1 MELDSASSALFK
13 DRKSRFYA
21 HLYRV
26 DDIRDVEERLKL
38 QKRKYKKAR
47 HHCWAYRI
55 LADGEIVEKAH
66 DDGEV
71 GAPGKAL
78 LEILRKNEMIG
89 FLMVVSRIFGGVKL
103 GVGGV
108 RRAFVEAGKGA
119 VEIAKEKRG
128 LKREK

>member
-1 MELDSASSALFK
+1 MEPISGALYR
-13 DRKSRFYA
+13 DRKSKFYA
-21 HLYRV
+21 HIYRV
-26 DDIRDVEERLKL
+26 SSVDEVDAILKE
-38 QKRKYKKAR
+38 QRRKYRKAR

-55 LADGEIVEKAH
+55 NEGGRVMEKAH

-78 LEILRKNEMIG
+78 LELLRGNDMENHLI
-89 FLMVVSRIFGGVKL
+89 VVSRIFGGVKL

-119 VEIAKEKRG
+119 IEELSRSPS
-128 LKREK
+128 E

>member
-1 MELDSASSALFK
+1 MEPISGALYK
-13 DRKSRFYA
+13 DRKSKFYA

-26 DDIRDVEERLKL
+26 SSIEEAESAVKEQR
-38 QKRKYKKAR
+38 KRYKKAR

-55 LADGEIVEKAH
+55 VHDGNVLEKAH

-78 LEILRKNEMIG
+78 LELLRGNDMENTLII
-89 FLMVVSRIFGGVKL
+89 VSRIFGGVKL

-108 RRAFVEAGKGA
+108 RRAFTEAGKGA
-119 VEIAKEKRG
+119 IEESKRSP
-128 LKREK
+128 

>member
-1 MELDSASSALFK
+1 MELNSVSSAMFK

-21 HLYRV
+21 HLYLV
-26 DDIRDVEERLKL
+26 SSTAEVEEILKL

-55 LADGEIVEKAH
+55 KGDGEILEKAR

-71 GAPGKAL
+71 GAPGKAMLEL
-78 LEILRKNEMIG
+78 LRNREMVG
-89 FLMVVSRIFGGVKL
+89 VLLVVSRIFGGVKL

-108 RRAFVEAGKGA
+108 RRAFVEA
-119 VEIAKEKRG
+119 AKYAIESANEERATG
-128 LKREK
+128 SER

>member
-1 MELDSASSALFK
+1 MEPISGALYK
-13 DRKSRFYA
+13 DRKSKFYA

-26 DDIRDVEERLKL
+26 SSIEEAEVAVKE
-38 QKRKYKKAR
+38 QRKKYRKAR

-55 LADGEIVEKAH
+55 VQDGKMVEKAH

-78 LEILRKNEMIG
+78 LELLRGNEMENTLII
-89 FLMVVSRIFGGVKL
+89 VSRIFGGVKL

-108 RRAFVEAGKGA
+108 RRAFTEAGKGA
-119 VEIAKEKRG
+119 IEESKRSP
-128 LKREK
+128 

>member
-1 MELDSASSALFK
+1 MELQSLSSVRFK
-13 DRKSRFYA
+13 DRKSKFYA

-26 DDIRDVEERLKL
+26 SSLDEVEQILKE
-38 QKRKYKKAR
+38 QRRKYKKAR

-55 LADGEIVEKAH
+55 EMDRKIIEKSH

-71 GAPGKAL
+71 GSPGKAL
-78 LEILRKNEMIG
+78 LELLRGNEMVG
-89 FLMVVSRIFGGVKL
+89 YLLVVSRIFGGVKL

-119 VEIAKEKRG
+119 IEEFNRNSS
-128 LKREK
+128 E

>member
-1 MELDSASSALFK
+1 MELKSVSSVLFK
-13 DRKSRFYA
+13 DRKSKFYA
-21 HLYRV
+21 HLYR
-26 DDIRDVEERLKL
+26 ISSLEDVESVLKE
-38 QKRKYKKAR
+38 QRRKYKKAR

-55 LADGEIVEKAH
+55 EMSGKIQERAH

-78 LEILRKNEMIG
+78 LELLRGNEMVG
-89 FLMVVSRIFGGVKL
+89 YLLVVSRIFGGVKL

-119 VEIAKEKRG
+119 IEEFNRNPS
-128 LKREK
+128 E

>member
-1 MELDSASSALFK
+1 MELQSLSSVLFK
-13 DRKSRFYA
+13 DRKSKFYA

-26 DDIRDVEERLKL
+26 SSLDGVEQILKE
-38 QKRKYKKAR
+38 QRRKYKKAR

-55 LADGEIVEKAH
+55 DIDGKIIEKAH

-71 GAPGKAL
+71 GSPGKAL
-78 LEILRKNEMIG
+78 LELLKGNEMVG
-89 FLMVVSRIFGGVKL
+89 YLLVVSRIFGGVKL

-119 VEIAKEKRG
+119 IEEFNRNSS
-128 LKREK
+128 E

>member
-1 MELDSASSALFK
+1 MEPVSGALYR
-13 DRKSRFYA
+13 DRKSKFYA

-26 DDIRDVEERLKL
+26 SSVDEVDPVIKEQR
-38 QKRKYKKAR
+38 KRYRKAR

-55 LADGEIVEKAH
+55 SVDGNIMEKAH

-78 LEILRKNEMIG
+78 LELLRGNDIEG
-89 FLMVVSRIFGGVKL
+89 LLVVSRIFGGVKL
-103 GVGGV
+103 GAGGV

-119 VEIAKEKRG
+119 IEESKRS
-128 LKREK
+128 L

>member
-1 MELDSASSALFK
+1 MELDSDGYYLFK
-13 DRKSRFYA
+13 DRKSKFYA
-21 HLYRV
+21 HIYRISSA
-26 DDIRDVEERLKL
+26 DDVEKILKE

-55 LADGEIVEKAH
+55 EVDGRIEEKSK

-78 LEILRKNEMIG
+78 LELLRGNEMIG
-89 FLMVVSRIFGGVKL
+89 YLLVVSRIFGGIKL
-103 GVGGV
+103 GIGGV

-119 VEIAKEKRG
+119 IEDFRNRNTSE
-128 LKREK
+128 

>member
-1 MELDSASSALFK
+1 MELKSVSSVLFK
-13 DRKSRFYA
+13 DRKSKFYA
-21 HLYRV
+21 HLYR
-26 DDIRDVEERLKL
+26 ISSLEDVESVLKE
-38 QKRKYKKAR
+38 QRRKYKKAR

-55 LADGEIVEKAH
+55 EMRGEIQERAH

-78 LEILRKNEMIG
+78 LELLRGNEMVG
-89 FLMVVSRIFGGVKL
+89 YLLVVSRIFGGVKL

-119 VEIAKEKRG
+119 IEEFNRNPS
-128 LKREK
+128 E

>member
-1 MELDSASSALFK
+1 MELESCSAAIVK

-26 DDIRDVEERLKL
+26 QSKEQAEEMLKL
-38 QKRKYKKAR
+38 QRRKYKKAR
-47 HHCWAYRI
+47 HHCWAYR
-55 LADGEIVEKAH
+55 LEIEGKITEKAH

-78 LEILRKNEMIG
+78 LELMRKEDAVGYMLI
-89 FLMVVSRIFGGVKL
+89 VSRIFGGVKL

-108 RRAFVEAGKGA
+108 RRAFTEAGKGA
-119 VEIAKEKRG
+119 LQECAEISH
-128 LKREK
+128 